1 MRDPLF
7 DYTLRLGD
15 DAFILG
21 QKLST
26 WCGHAPCLEVDL
38 GLSSLALDLVGQ
50 GTDWLELAG
59 RIEGAGRNADA
70 LAFQRSSDQFQNCL
84 LVEQAN
90 GDFAQTLARQF
101 LFSNWQHLMLEA
113 LTGSANKDVAAIA
126 ERSVRDVAYHVDF
139 SRDWMVRLGDG
150 ACLSHHRLVKSLE
163 MMSRYVDELFIM
175 DDCDE
180 ILLDRGIAVDKTAL
194 RPEYDARIE
203 AVLQEAGLVAP
214 RPQAPL
220 IGARKVHGDDVRQLE
235 DMHFNLR
242 NNDVRWG
249 F

>member
-15 DAFILG
+15 DALILG

-59 RIEGAGRNADA
+59 RVEGAGRDADA
-70 LAFQRSSDQFQNCL
+70 LAFKRTADQFQNCL

-101 LFSNWQHLMLEA
+101 LFSNWQYLMLEA
-113 LTGSANKDVAAIA
+113 LSAAADKQIA
-126 ERSVRDVAYHVDF
+126 GIAGRSVRDVAYHVDF
-139 SRDWMVRLGDG
+139 SRDWMIRLGDG
-150 ACLSHHRLVKSLE
+150 ACLSHQRLVKSLE
-163 MMSRYVDELFIM
+163 MMSRYVDELFFM
-175 DDCDE
+175 DEVDE
-180 ILLDRGIAVDKTAL
+180 AMQSRGVGVDKATL
-194 RPEYDARIE
+194 RPDYDARIA
-203 AVLQEAGLVAP
+203 AVLDEAGLTV
-214 RPQAPL
+214 PQPQTPL
-220 IGARKVHGDDVRQLE
+220 IGKRRVHGDDVRQLE
-235 DMHFNLR
+235 EMQFNTR
-242 NNDVRWG
+242 NGDVRWG